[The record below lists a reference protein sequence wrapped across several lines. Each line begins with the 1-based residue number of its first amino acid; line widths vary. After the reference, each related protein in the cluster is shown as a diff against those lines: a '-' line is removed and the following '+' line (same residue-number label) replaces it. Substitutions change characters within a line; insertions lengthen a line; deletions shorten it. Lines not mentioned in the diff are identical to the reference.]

1 MVDGRFVET
10 KMRSGT
16 GHSAL
21 AGEVILHDSNT
32 KCQCVIGFAH
42 KNASYSAGVQLLE
55 FSSYW
60 ARADGGFS

>member
-1 MVDGRFVET
+1 MADGRFVET

-32 KCQCVIGFAH
+32 KCQCVIGFTY
-42 KNASYSAGVQLLE
+42 KNTPYSVGIQLLGG
-55 FSSYW
+55 SSYW
-60 ARADGGFS
+60 ARIYGGFS